1 VLEARVHA
9 LGLDEAASFGNAP
22 GADRPH
28 AELPHAAIGAG
39 EQTFALCRRNGLID
53 GAPDASGAVAGGD
66 ALRQRLAELAGE
78 SSSPRARSTVIT
90 PSSF

>member
-1 VLEARVHA
+1 MSPSECPCGGVLEARVHA

-39 EQTFALCRRNGLID
+39 EQTRREADVLK
-53 GAPDASGAVAGGD
+53 VCTRFC
-66 ALRQRLAELAGE
+66 L
-78 SSSPRARSTVIT
+78 
-90 PSSF
+90 